1 MLFCILKGHILHC
14 KRASFTHQKGVF
26 YKPLCNCLII
36 YVLQNAFL
44 MIIVRF
50 RGNSLFAFVRL
61 FRSIINDRKSFIEA
75 GTLLCIID
83 VECVK
88 KKV

>member
-1 MLFCILKGHILHC
+1 
-14 KRASFTHQKGVF
+14 
-26 YKPLCNCLII
+26 
-36 YVLQNAFL
+36 
-44 MIIVRF
+44 MIMVRF

-88 KKV
+88 KKGIDTVCREFLMTFILHLFLLTK

>member
-1 MLFCILKGHILHC
+1 M
-14 KRASFTHQKGVF
+14 
-26 YKPLCNCLII
+26 
-36 YVLQNAFL
+36 LQNAFL
-44 MIIVRF
+44 MIMVRF

-83 VECVK
+83 AECVK
-88 KKV
+88 KGIDTVCREFLMTFILHLFLLTK

>member
-1 MLFCILKGHILHC
+1 
-14 KRASFTHQKGVF
+14 
-26 YKPLCNCLII
+26 
-36 YVLQNAFL
+36 
-44 MIIVRF
+44 MIMVRF

-61 FRSIINDRKSFIEA
+61 FRGIVNDRKSFIEA
-75 GTLLCIID
+75 ETLLCIID